1 MTSDEEYL
9 DNLLKAFEEEEKER
23 EKNAP
28 QEKKIIEDVEDVDE
42 DLLASLL
49 GSLEDDS
56 FPEETS
62 EHMQEGEEEK
72 NTLSDDEW
80 KIDLDKMLAAV
91 EAETNTDDLEALL
104 AQDFESATEP
114 SGETVTEENNAEKK
128 ESSFMSYDIDVTEYI
143 DDLDNADSSLMELNE
158 LLKKADNNEM
168 PDFLDD
174 TMQEIPEGIPEDL
187 LKSFQGEEAIEEI
200 IEEREPVREEIKEKK
215 PLFKKKSNK
224 EGRRSR
230 KEKKHVNNETIAS
243 VNNMTQ
249 TDVMSAD
256 VNTLEKP
263 KAGFF
268 GNLLQMLVQEEES
281 DETAVEVVDGEEIRV
296 KEEKVSKKDKKK
308 KKKKDEKAEQ
318 VDEEGSI
325 RNADL
330 EEESEKDKK
339 KKKKKEKKKKEDIE
353 DIPGL
358 PKIKPKKVLS
368 KRGMLVLVAFGASLI
383 AAIVFLSIFLPD
395 YSEKKKAREA
405 FYAGDYE
412 EAYILLYGKRLNV
425 NDKLLLNRVE
435 SVLQVDRCVEAYYL
449 YDEIG
454 EKAKALDSLFMG
466 IRYCD
471 EMMDINEYGA
481 EKEITAVYNSIL
493 DILSRKYDL
502 SELDVLEIIAY
513 DDVRYSA
520 FIYET
525 AEGAVF
531 DTGVDEQEVE
541 EVQETNEPQD
551 ILPGEEDIISM
562 ETEN

>member
-72 NTLSDDEW
+72 DTLSDDEW

-215 PLFKKKSNK
+215 TLFKKRSDK
-224 EGRRSR
+224 ESRRSR
-230 KEKKHVNNETIAS
+230 KEKKLP
-243 VNNMTQ
+243 
-249 TDVMSAD
+249 TDVE
-256 VNTLEKP
+256 VEEKT

-268 GNLLQMLVQEEES
+268 GNLLQTLVQEEES
-281 DETAVEVVDGEEIRV
+281 DENDVAVVDGEEIRV

-339 KKKKKEKKKKEDIE
+339 KKKKKEKKEKKKKEDIE

-454 EKAKALDSLFMG
+454 EKAKALDALFMG

-531 DTGVDEQEVE
+531 DTGADEQEVE
-541 EVQETNEPQD
+541 EVQETNDPQD

>member
-72 NTLSDDEW
+72 DTLSDDEW

-215 PLFKKKSNK
+215 TLFKKRSDK
-224 EGRRSR
+224 ESRRSR
-230 KEKKHVNNETIAS
+230 KEKKLP
-243 VNNMTQ
+243 
-249 TDVMSAD
+249 TDVE
-256 VNTLEKP
+256 VEEKT

-268 GNLLQMLVQEEES
+268 GNLLQTLVQEEES
-281 DETAVEVVDGEEIRV
+281 DENDVAVVDGEEIRV

-318 VDEEGSI
+318 VDEEGNI

-339 KKKKKEKKKKEDIE
+339 KKKKKEKKEKKKKEDIE

-383 AAIVFLSIFLPD
+383 VAIVFLSIFLPD

-454 EKAKALDSLFMG
+454 EKAKALDALFMG

-513 DDVRYSA
+513 DDVRYST

-531 DTGVDEQEVE
+531 DTGADEQEVE

>member
-72 NTLSDDEW
+72 DTLSDDEW

-215 PLFKKKSNK
+215 TLFKKRSDK
-224 EGRRSR
+224 ESRRSR
-230 KEKKHVNNETIAS
+230 KEKKLP
-243 VNNMTQ
+243 
-249 TDVMSAD
+249 TDVE
-256 VNTLEKP
+256 VEEKT

-268 GNLLQMLVQEEES
+268 GNLLQTLVQEEES
-281 DETAVEVVDGEEIRV
+281 DENDVAVVDGEEIRV

-454 EKAKALDSLFMG
+454 EKAKALDALFMG

-531 DTGVDEQEVE
+531 DTGADEQEVE
-541 EVQETNEPQD
+541 EVQETNDPQD

>member
-56 FPEETS
+56 FPEDTS

-72 NTLSDDEW
+72 DTLSDDEW

-215 PLFKKKSNK
+215 PLFKKKSDK

-230 KEKKHVNNETIAS
+230 KEKKLP
-243 VNNMTQ
+243 
-249 TDVMSAD
+249 TDVE
-256 VNTLEKP
+256 VEEKT

-268 GNLLQMLVQEEES
+268 GNLLQTLVQEEES
-281 DETAVEVVDGEEIRV
+281 DENDVAVVDGEEIRV

-339 KKKKKEKKKKEDIE
+339 KKKKKEKKEKKKKEDIE

-454 EKAKALDSLFMG
+454 EKAKALDALFMG

-493 DILSRKYDL
+493 EILSRKYDL

-520 FIYET
+520 YIYET

>member
-72 NTLSDDEW
+72 DTLSDDEW

-215 PLFKKKSNK
+215 TLFKKRSDK
-224 EGRRSR
+224 ESRRSR
-230 KEKKHVNNETIAS
+230 KEKKLP
-243 VNNMTQ
+243 
-249 TDVMSAD
+249 TDVE
-256 VNTLEKP
+256 VEGKT

-268 GNLLQMLVQEEES
+268 GNLLQTLVQEEES
-281 DETAVEVVDGEEIRV
+281 DENDVAVVDGEEIRV

-383 AAIVFLSIFLPD
+383 AAIIFLSIFLPD

-454 EKAKALDSLFMG
+454 EKAKALDALFMG

-513 DDVRYSA
+513 DDVRYST

>member
-72 NTLSDDEW
+72 DTLSDDEW

-215 PLFKKKSNK
+215 TLFKKRSDK
-224 EGRRSR
+224 ESRRSR
-230 KEKKHVNNETIAS
+230 KEKKLP
-243 VNNMTQ
+243 
-249 TDVMSAD
+249 TDVE
-256 VNTLEKP
+256 VEEKT

-268 GNLLQMLVQEEES
+268 GNLLQTLVQEEES
-281 DETAVEVVDGEEIRV
+281 DENDVAVVDGEEIRV

-339 KKKKKEKKKKEDIE
+339 KKKKKEK
-353 DIPGL
+353 
-358 PKIKPKKVLS
+358 
-368 KRGMLVLVAFGASLI
+368 
-383 AAIVFLSIFLPD
+383 
-395 YSEKKKAREA
+395 
-405 FYAGDYE
+405 
-412 EAYILLYGKRLNV
+412 
-425 NDKLLLNRVE
+425 
-435 SVLQVDRCVEAYYL
+435 
-449 YDEIG
+449 
-454 EKAKALDSLFMG
+454 
-466 IRYCD
+466 
-471 EMMDINEYGA
+471 
-481 EKEITAVYNSIL
+481 
-493 DILSRKYDL
+493 
-502 SELDVLEIIAY
+502 
-513 DDVRYSA
+513 
-520 FIYET
+520 
-525 AEGAVF
+525 
-531 DTGVDEQEVE
+531 
-541 EVQETNEPQD
+541 
-551 ILPGEEDIISM
+551 
-562 ETEN
+562 